1 MSDLALMR
9 RALFHAGRGVG
20 VTTPNPVVGAVV
32 VDCDGIV
39 VGQGRHER
47 AGGPHAEVHALAEAA
62 GRAAGGTMYVT
73 LEPCCHVGRTGPC
86 TQRILN
92 AGVARVVVATLDP
105 FPRVAGRGVEVLRA
119 AGVAVEVGLEGAA
132 ARRLNAGFLS
142 AHERRRPFV
151 IVKAAVSA
159 DGRIAAVAG
168 AQSAISGPAAQR
180 RTQRLRAA
188 VDAIAVGS
196 GTVLADDPRLSVRD
210 VVRRRPWRRVI
221 FDRRLR
227 TPPTAALLA
236 APGDGQVIIVAAGEA
251 RIAQADR
258 VAALTDRGAL
268 IVEADTLAAACHR
281 LVEFG
286 IQTLLVEGGAVLHR
300 SFWEADL
307 VDRMHLIV
315 APHAVGAAGVP
326 LFGGEG
332 VPWGRLEA
340 VRGAPCGDD
349 VWIEADVHRHR

>member
-1 MSDLALMR
+1 MNDLALMR

-32 VDCDGIV
+32 VDRDGIV

-92 AGVARVVVATLDP
+92 AGVTRVVVATLDP

-159 DGRIAAVAG
+159 DGRIAAVPG
-168 AQSAISGPAAQR
+168 APSAISGPAAQR

-227 TPPTAALLA
+227 TPPDAALLA

-315 APHAVGAAGVP
+315 APHAVGDAGVP
-326 LFGGEG
+326 LFGGAG
-332 VPWGRLEA
+332 VPWARLEA
-340 VRGAPCGDD
+340 VRSRAVRGRRVDRG
-349 VWIEADVHRHR
+349 